1 METPRKSVNPL
12 SLNAMPSVP
21 FKRTAA
27 VLALASLLS
36 ACSVLQEDKIDYK
49 SAAKA
54 PTLEI
59 PPDLTQLRKESRF
72 AIESTSAT
80 ASGFQNAGS
89 RVVDAGTAAN
99 SLGPVRIERQGNQ
112 RWLVTSLPADKVWEP
127 LREFWTSNGFV
138 LVTDAADVGIMETE
152 WAENRAKLPQDFI
165 RKTLGKVLDSLYSTG
180 ERDKFRTRVERNAQ
194 GGADIFITHRGMI
207 ENYADAQKDRTI
219 WQPRPSDPELEI
231 EFLRRLMVKL
241 GTSPEA
247 AKTATAAAPANVA
260 DTSSQVSKLNGQPVI
275 VLQDSFDRTWR
286 RTGVAL
292 DRSGFTV
299 EDRDR
304 MAGVYFVRYVATGT
318 SSEPTGFLGRLFSSK
333 KDTPST
339 LTKYQISVI
348 SSGEN
353 QSVVRVLTASG
364 QPEPSAESAER
375 ILKLIAAEL
384 R

>member
-1 METPRKSVNPL
+1 
-12 SLNAMPSVP
+12 MPIVP
-21 FKRTAA
+21 FKRTAT
-27 VLALASLLS
+27 VLAMVGLLS

-49 SAAKA
+49 SATKA

-59 PPDLTQLRKESRF
+59 PPDLTQLRKESRY

-80 ASGFQNAGS
+80 ASVFQAAGS
-89 RVVDAGTAAN
+89 RVVDAGTASN
-99 SLGPVRIERQGNQ
+99 ELGPVKMERQGNQ
-112 RWLVTSLPADKVWEP
+112 RWLVASLPADKVWEP

-138 LVTDAADVGIMETE
+138 LVTDAPDVGIMETE

-194 GGADIFITHRGMI
+194 GGVEIYITHRGMI
-207 ENYADAQKDRTI
+207 ENYTDAQKDRTI
-219 WQPRPSDPELEI
+219 WQSRPSDPELEI

-247 AKTATAAAPANVA
+247 AKTAVANAPSTDAGAKV
-260 DTSSQVSKLNGQPVI
+260 SSLQGQPVI
-275 VLQDSFDRTWR
+275 VLQDNLDRAWR
-286 RTGVAL
+286 RAGVAL

-304 MAGVYFVRYVATGT
+304 TAGVYFVRYAAPGT
-318 SSEPTGFLGRLFSSK
+318 STESTGLLGRIFGSK

-339 LTKYQISVI
+339 LTKYQISLT
-348 SSGEN
+348 SSADN
-353 QSVVRVLTASG
+353 QITLRVLNASG
-364 QPEPSAESAER
+364 QPEPSAQDAER
-375 ILKLIAAEL
+375 ILKLIATEL

>member
-1 METPRKSVNPL
+1 MDSPRKFVNPL
-12 SLNAMPSVP
+12 FFNAMSSAP
-21 FKRTAA
+21 FKRTAT

-36 ACSVLQEDKIDYK
+36 ACSVLQENKLDYK

-54 PTLEI
+54 PTLEV
-59 PPDLTQLRKESRF
+59 PPDLTQLRKESRY

-99 SLGPVRIERQGNQ
+99 ALGPVRIERQGNQ
-112 RWLVTSLPADKVWEP
+112 RWLVASLPADKVWEP

-138 LVTDAADVGIMETE
+138 LVTDAPDVGIMETE

-165 RKTLGKVLDSLYSTG
+165 RRALGKVLDSFYSTA

-194 GGADIFITHRGMI
+194 GGVEIYITHRGMV
-207 ENYADAQKDRTI
+207 ENYADVQKDRTI

-241 GTSPEA
+241 GSSPEA
-247 AKTATAAAPANVA
+247 AKTATVTASAA
-260 DTSSQVSKLNGQPVI
+260 DTGSQVSSINGQPVI
-275 VLQDSFDRTWR
+275 VLQDNLDRAWR

-304 MAGVYFVRYVATGT
+304 SAGVYFVRYVAAGT
-318 SSEPTGFLGRLFSSK
+318 SSEPKGFLGRLFGSK

-339 LTKYQISVI
+339 LTKYQISLVA
-348 SSGEN
+348 SGEN
-353 QSVVRVLTASG
+353 QSSLRVLTANG
-364 QPEPSAESAER
+364 QPEPSAQDAER

>member
-1 METPRKSVNPL
+1 MFVNSSLFDAL
-12 SLNAMPSVP
+12 SHVP
-21 FKRTAA
+21 FKRAA
-27 VLALASLLS
+27 SVLALAGVLS

-54 PTLEI
+54 PSLEV
-59 PPDLTQLRKESRF
+59 PPDLTQLRKDSRY

-80 ASGFQNAGS
+80 ASGFQSASS

-99 SLGPVRIERQGNQ
+99 QLGNAKLERQGNQ
-112 RWLVTSLPADKVWEP
+112 RWLVVNQSADKVWEP

-138 LVTDAADVGIMETE
+138 LVTDAPDIGIMETD
-152 WAENRAKLPQDFI
+152 WAENRAKLPQDII
-165 RKTLGKVLDSLYSTG
+165 RKTLGKVLDALYSTG

-194 GGADIFITHRGMI
+194 GGVEIYVTHRGMV

-231 EFLRRLMVKL
+231 EFLRRLMVQL

-247 AKTATAAAPANVA
+247 AKAAAETATAQTQAA
-260 DTSSQVSKLNGQPVI
+260 QVSQLNGQPVI
-275 VLQDSFDRTWR
+275 VLSDSLDRAWR

-304 MAGVYFVRYVATGT
+304 ASGVYFVRYVASTAAQ
-318 SSEPTGFLGRLFSSK
+318 EPGFFGRLFGSK
-333 KDTPST
+333 TDTISALNKYRVSLTSTTQAQST
-339 LTKYQISVI
+339 L
-348 SSGEN
+348 
-353 QSVVRVLTASG
+353 RVLGADG
-364 QPEPSAESAER
+364 QPAQAAEAER

>member
-1 METPRKSVNPL
+1 MDSPRKFVNPL
-12 SLNAMPSVP
+12 FFNAMSSAP
-21 FKRTAA
+21 FKRTAT

-36 ACSVLQEDKIDYK
+36 ACSVLQEDKLDYK

-54 PTLEI
+54 PTLEV
-59 PPDLTQLRKESRF
+59 PPDLTQLRKESRY

-99 SLGPVRIERQGNQ
+99 ALGPVRIERQGNQ
-112 RWLVTSLPADKVWEP
+112 RWLVASLPADKVWEP

-138 LVTDAADVGIMETE
+138 LVTDAPDVGIMETE

-165 RKTLGKVLDSLYSTG
+165 RRALGKVLDSFYSTA

-194 GGADIFITHRGMI
+194 GGVEIYITHRGMV
-207 ENYADAQKDRTI
+207 ENYADVQKDRTI

-241 GTSPEA
+241 GSSPEA
-247 AKTATAAAPANVA
+247 AKTATVTASAA
-260 DTSSQVSKLNGQPVI
+260 DTGSQVSSINGQPVI
-275 VLQDSFDRTWR
+275 VLQDNLDRAWR

-304 MAGVYFVRYVATGT
+304 SAGVYFVRYVAAGT
-318 SSEPTGFLGRLFSSK
+318 SSEPKGFLGRLFGSK

-339 LTKYQISVI
+339 LTKYQISLVA
-348 SSGEN
+348 SGEN
-353 QSVVRVLTASG
+353 QSSLRVLTANG
-364 QPEPSAESAER
+364 QPEPSAQDAER

>member
-1 METPRKSVNPL
+1 MDTPRIFVNPL
-12 SLNAMPSVP
+12 FFNAMPTLP
-21 FKRTAA
+21 FKRTAT
-27 VLALASLLS
+27 VLALATLLS
-36 ACSVLQEDKIDYK
+36 GCSMLQEDKIDYK

-54 PTLEI
+54 PSLEV

-72 AIESTSAT
+72 ALESTSNT

-99 SLGPVRIERQGNQ
+99 AMGPVRIERQGNQ
-112 RWLVTSLPADKVWEP
+112 RWLVASLPADKVWEP
-127 LREFWTSNGFV
+127 LREFWTGNGFV
-138 LVTDAADVGIMETE
+138 LTTDAPDIGVMETE
-152 WAENRAKLPQDFI
+152 WAENRAKLPQDFV
-165 RKTLGKVLDSLYSTG
+165 RRTLGKVLDSLYSTG

-194 GGADIFITHRGMI
+194 GGVEIYITHRGMI
-207 ENYADAQKDRTI
+207 ENYTDNQKGSTI

-241 GTSPEA
+241 GTSPES
-247 AKTATAAAPANVA
+247 AKTATAVVSAA
-260 DTSSQVSKLNGQPVI
+260 DTSSQVSNLQGQPVI
-275 VLQDSFDRTWR
+275 VLPDNLDRAWR

-304 MAGVYFVRYVATGT
+304 SAGVYFVRYVAAGT
-318 SSEPTGFLGRLFSSK
+318 TNEATGFLGRLFSSK
-333 KDTPST
+333 KDVPST
-339 LTKYQISVI
+339 LTKYQISI
-348 SSGEN
+348 TSSGDN
-353 QSVVRVLTASG
+353 QSTLRVLTASG
-364 QPEPSAESAER
+364 QPEASAQDAER

>member
-1 METPRKSVNPL
+1 MFVNSSLFDAL
-12 SLNAMPSVP
+12 SHVP
-21 FKRTAA
+21 FKRAA
-27 VLALASLLS
+27 SVLALAGVLS

-54 PTLEI
+54 PSLEV
-59 PPDLTQLRKESRF
+59 PPDLTQLRKDSRY

-80 ASGFQNAGS
+80 ASGFQSASS

-99 SLGPVRIERQGNQ
+99 HLGNAKLERQGNQ
-112 RWLVTSLPADKVWEP
+112 RWLVVNQSADKVWEP

-138 LVTDAADVGIMETE
+138 LVTDAPDIGIMETD
-152 WAENRAKLPQDFI
+152 WAENRAKLPQDII
-165 RKTLGKVLDSLYSTG
+165 RKTLGKVLDALYSTG

-194 GGADIFITHRGMI
+194 GGVEIYVTHRGMV

-231 EFLRRLMVKL
+231 EFLRRLMVQL

-247 AKTATAAAPANVA
+247 AKAAAETATAQTQAA
-260 DTSSQVSKLNGQPVI
+260 QVSQLNGQPVI
-275 VLQDSFDRTWR
+275 VLSDSLDRAWR

-304 MAGVYFVRYVATGT
+304 ASGVYFVRYVASTAAQ
-318 SSEPTGFLGRLFSSK
+318 EPGFFGRLFGSK
-333 KDTPST
+333 SDTISALNKYRVSLTSTTQAQST
-339 LTKYQISVI
+339 L
-348 SSGEN
+348 
-353 QSVVRVLTASG
+353 RVLGADG
-364 QPEPSAESAER
+364 QPAQAAEAER

>member
-1 METPRKSVNPL
+1 MDTPRIFVN
-12 SLNAMPSVP
+12 SLFFNAMPHVT
-21 FKRTAA
+21 FKRTAT

-36 ACSVLQEDKIDYK
+36 GCSVLQEDKIDYK

-59 PPDLTQLRKESRF
+59 PPDLTQLRKESRY
-72 AIESTSAT
+72 AIESTSST

-99 SLGPVRIERQGNQ
+99 ALGPVRIERQGNQ
-112 RWLVTSLPADKVWEP
+112 RWLVTSLPADKIWEP

-138 LVTDAADVGIMETE
+138 LVTDAPDVGIMETD

-165 RKTLGKVLDSLYSTG
+165 RRTLGKVLDSFYSTG
-180 ERDKFRTRVERNAQ
+180 ERDKFRTRVERNVQ
-194 GGADIFITHRGMI
+194 GGVEIYITHRGMV
-207 ENYADAQKDRTI
+207 ENYADSQKSSTI

-241 GTSPEA
+241 GTAPEA
-247 AKTATAAAPANVA
+247 AKTATALLNAPEANNII
-260 DTSSQVSKLNGQPVI
+260 SRINGQPVI
-275 VLQDSFDRTWR
+275 LLQDNLDRSWR

-304 MAGVYFVRYVATGT
+304 TAGVYFVRYVAAGT
-318 SSEPTGFLGRLFSSK
+318 SRDSTGLLGRLFSSK

-339 LTKYQISVI
+339 LTKYQISLTA
-348 SSGEN
+348 SGEN
-353 QSVVRVLTASG
+353 QSMLRVLTATG
-364 QPEPSAESAER
+364 QPEPSAQDAER
-375 ILKLIAAEL
+375 ILKLIATEL

>member
-1 METPRKSVNPL
+1 MDTPRIFVNL
-12 SLNAMPSVP
+12 QFFNAMPIVP
-21 FKRTAA
+21 FKRRAA
-27 VLALASLLS
+27 VLALAGLLGG
-36 ACSVLQEDKIDYK
+36 CSVLQEDKVDYK

-54 PTLEI
+54 TTLEI
-59 PPDLTQLRKESRF
+59 PPDLTQLRKESRY
-72 AIESTSAT
+72 AIESSSAT

-89 RVVDAGTAAN
+89 RVVDAGTATNA
-99 SLGPVRIERQGNQ
+99 LGPIRIERQGNQ
-112 RWLVTSLPADKVWEP
+112 RWLVASLPADKIWEP

-138 LVTDAADVGIMETE
+138 LVTDAPDVGIMETE
-152 WAENRAKLPQDFI
+152 WAVNRAKLPQDFI

-194 GGADIFITHRGMI
+194 GGVEIYITHRGMI

-241 GTSPEA
+241 GTSPDS
-247 AKTATAAAPANVA
+247 AKTATAVVAAA
-260 DTSSQVSKLNGQPVI
+260 DTGSQVSSLNGQPVI
-275 VLQDSFDRTWR
+275 ALADNLDRAWR

-304 MAGVYFVRYVATGT
+304 SAGVYFVRYVAAGT
-318 SSEPTGFLGRLFSSK
+318 SAEPTGFLGRLFSSK

-339 LTKYQISVI
+339 LTKYQIKLT

-353 QSVVRVLTASG
+353 QSTLRVLTASG
-364 QPEPSAESAER
+364 QPESSAQDAER

>member
-1 METPRKSVNPL
+1 MNPL
-12 SLNAMPSVP
+12 FFNAMPSVP
-21 FKRTAA
+21 FKRTAT

-36 ACSVLQEDKIDYK
+36 GCSLLQEDKIDYK

-59 PPDLTQLRKESRF
+59 PPDLTQLRKESRY

-80 ASGFQNAGS
+80 ASGFQNASS
-89 RVVDAGTAAN
+89 RLVDAGTAVNA
-99 SLGPVRIERQGNQ
+99 LGNAKIERQGNQ
-112 RWLVTSLPADKVWEP
+112 RWLVTTQSADKVWEP

-138 LVTDAADVGIMETE
+138 LVTDAPDVGIMETE

-165 RKTLGKVLDSLYSTG
+165 RRTLGKVLDSLYSTG

-194 GGADIFITHRGMI
+194 GGVEIYITHRGMI
-207 ENYADAQKDRTI
+207 ENYTDVQKDRTI

-241 GTSPEA
+241 GTTPEA
-247 AKTATAAAPANVA
+247 AKTATVAASSTE
-260 DTSSQVSKLNGQPVI
+260 TSSQVSSINGQPVI
-275 VLQDSFDRTWR
+275 VLQDNLDRAWR

-304 MAGVYFVRYVATGT
+304 SAGMYFVRYVAAGT
-318 SSEPTGFLGRLFSSK
+318 TTEPTGLLGRLFTSK

-339 LTKYQISVI
+339 LTKYQINLT

-353 QSVVRVLTASG
+353 QSTLRVLTASG
-364 QPEPSAESAER
+364 QPQPSAQDAER

>member
-1 METPRKSVNPL
+1 MDNPRNFVNPL
-12 SLNAMPSVP
+12 FFNAMSSAP
-21 FKRTAA
+21 FKHTAT

-36 ACSVLQEDKIDYK
+36 GCSLMQEDKIDYK

-54 PTLEI
+54 PTLEV
-59 PPDLTQLRKESRF
+59 PPDLTQLRKESRY

-89 RVVDAGTAAN
+89 RVVDSGTAAN
-99 SLGPVRIERQGNQ
+99 ALGPVRIERQGNQ
-112 RWLVTSLPADKVWEP
+112 RWLVTSLPADKIWEP

-138 LVTDAADVGIMETE
+138 LVTDAPDVGIMETE

-194 GGADIFITHRGMI
+194 GGVEIYITHRGMI
-207 ENYADAQKDRTI
+207 ENYADSQKDRTI

-247 AKTATAAAPANVA
+247 AKTANVAPTAA
-260 DTSSQVSKLNGQPVI
+260 TTGSQVSSLNGQPVI
-275 VLQDSFDRTWR
+275 VLQDSLDRAWR

-304 MAGVYFVRYVATGT
+304 SAGVYFVRYVAAGT
-318 SSEPTGFLGRLFSSK
+318 KAEPTGFLGRLFGSK

-339 LTKYQISVI
+339 LSKYQISLT
-348 SSGEN
+348 SSGDN
-353 QSVVRVLTASG
+353 QSTLRVLTASG
-364 QPEPSAESAER
+364 QPEPSAQDAER
-375 ILKLIAAEL
+375 ILKLVAAEL